1 MKRNRPASILS
12 LMLAVAVMLC
22 SLAFAVGAVD
32 SRSVANPEH
41 ENYTS
46 SIYNEEDGLPTGEAN
61 VVLHTSDGY
70 IWIGSYGGLIRYD
83 GTNFRNYSSERLIGS
98 SSIRSLY
105 EDSKGRLWI
114 GTNDVG
120 VYLME
125 SDTFT
130 HIECTEKH
138 SFLCIRDFT
147 EDADGNIHVASNS
160 GIATVKDDALV
171 PCTGEGLTNEIVYT
185 IGTDKFGRVWGSMN
199 SGACAVVKNG
209 QLIDILETKGIF
221 GENDVYCLDSD
232 ENGNIF
238 LGSTGTEIAKLE
250 LSSESLKLSDFKI
263 TKCSTN
269 NVMTHNSISVIGSKV
284 LVNGLQGFCSVDTNS
299 GECVSFSEEDY
310 ATSVNSSAVDYE
322 GNFWLASS
330 SYGVI
335 KYSVGCFVNE
345 TKNSEL
351 ASMSLNAI
359 TKQGGLYYIGTDSG
373 LTVWNENWTR
383 VENEL
388 TEKFKDIRVRAII
401 SDSKNN
407 IWIASYSDFP
417 IVCYNAA
424 SGEITEFGADN
435 GLNDTRAR
443 VVLELSDGS
452 VAVGTQLGVSIIRD
466 GKVEKTYGPNEG
478 IENTTILC
486 LVETTDGSILA
497 GSDGDGIYEI
507 KNGEVKNHGFDDGLS
522 EGVVLRILKDKDA
535 DAYFI
540 SAGSSLYYWEDGGFR
555 KLENFEKHPGSIFD
569 FYDNG
574 GYIWLLQNDGILKI
588 NKIQLLNSD
597 KTDVLAHGFEHGL
610 SGSLNANTWNY
621 TDENGKLYL
630 STRSGVSSFTFETL
644 ETVLPKSIINLVTVD
659 DEIYEHPD
667 RLTLKSGAK
676 SVTIDF
682 AVLSYTDISSL
693 RIAYCLDG
701 FDREETIIETA
712 SESVRY
718 TNLPGGKYTFRL
730 TISDLENPENSVS
743 LSLPIEKELSLFE
756 MPAFWV
762 IVVILGVVLVFL
774 ISVLA
779 TRRKIKRLRERQREY
794 KRIIEQSLTTF
805 ARTIDAKD
813 PYTNGHSTRVAEYS
827 REIAKR
833 MGLPKEQQEDIYYMA
848 LLHDIGKIGIPDNI
862 LCKPAALTEEERRI
876 IQTHPA
882 IGGDILKNFTA
893 LPHVEEGARYHHEK
907 YDGTGYCEGKAGED
921 IPLVARII
929 GVADS
934 YDAMSSDR
942 CYRKALPKEVIISEL
957 NKAMGTQL
965 DPNIVPHM
973 LDMIEDGTAPITK
986 EYESV
991 HINIS

>member
-1 MKRNRPASILS
+1 MKRSRPASIIS
-12 LMLAVAVMLC
+12 VIITVIMLC
-22 SLAFAVGAVD
+22 SFVVTAGAAD
-32 SRSVANPEH
+32 MRSVSKPEH

-83 GTNFRNYSSERLIGS
+83 GTNFRNYSTERLIGS

-120 VYLME
+120 VYVME
-125 SDTFT
+125 NDKFT
-130 HIECTEKH
+130 HIDCTEEH

-160 GIATVKDDALV
+160 GIATVKDNTLI
-171 PCTGEGLTNEIVYT
+171 PCTDKGLANEIVYT
-185 IGTDKFGRVWGSMN
+185 IGVDKFGRVWGSMN
-199 SGACAVVKNG
+199 SGACAVVKDG
-209 QLIDILETKGIF
+209 KLVDILETKGIF
-221 GENDVYCLDSD
+221 EDNDVYCLDSD

-250 LSSESLKLSDFKI
+250 LGSEALSTSDFKI
-263 TKCSTN
+263 TKYSTDS
-269 NVMTHNSISVIGSKV
+269 VMTHNSINVYGSKV
-284 LVNGLQGFCSVDTNS
+284 LVNGLQGFCCVDTENN
-299 GECVSFSEEDY
+299 ECIAFDEKDY
-310 ATSVNSSAVDYE
+310 ALSVNSSSVDYE

-330 SYGVI
+330 AYGVI

-359 TKQGGLYYIGTDSG
+359 TKHGGLYYVATDSG
-373 LTVWNENWTR
+373 LTIWNEDWTR
-383 VENEL
+383 VENSL
-388 TEKFKDIRVRAII
+388 TEKFTDIRVRAII
-401 SDSKNN
+401 SDSSNN

-417 IVCYNAA
+417 VVCYNPA
-424 SGEITEFGADN
+424 SGEITDFGADN

-443 VVLELSDGS
+443 VVYELSDGS
-452 VAVGTQLGVSIIRD
+452 VAAGTQLGVSIIRN
-466 GKVEKTYGPNEG
+466 GKVEKTYGPDEG
-478 IENTTILC
+478 IKNTTILC
-486 LVETTDGSILA
+486 IVETEDGSILA

-507 KNGEVKNHGFDDGLS
+507 KNGEVINHSFDQGLS
-522 EGVVLRILKDKDA
+522 EGVVLRILKDKDN

-540 SAGSSLYYWEDGGFR
+540 SAGSSLYYWKDGSFR

-588 NKIQLLNSD
+588 NKTQLLGD
-597 KTDVLAHGFEHGL
+597 GKADVLAHGTEHGL

-621 TDENGKLYL
+621 TDEDGKLYL
-630 STRSGVSSFTFETL
+630 STRSGVSSFSFETL
-644 ETVLPKSIINLVTVD
+644 ETALPKSIINLVAVD
-659 DEIYEHPD
+659 DKAYEHPD
-667 RLTLKSGAK
+667 RLTLESGAK
-676 SVTIDF
+676 SITIDF

-693 RIAYCLDG
+693 KIAYILDG
-701 FDREETIIETA
+701 FDREETILEKA

-718 TNLPGGKYTFRL
+718 TNLPGGNYTFRL
-730 TISDLENPENSVS
+730 IISDLENPENSVS
-743 LSLPIEKELSLFE
+743 ISLPIEKKLSLFE
-756 MPAFWV
+756 MPIFWI
-762 IVVILGVVLVFL
+762 IVVVLGAAIIAL
-774 ISVLA
+774 ITTLA
-779 TRRKIKRLRERQREY
+779 LRAKIKRLRERQREY
-794 KRIIEQSLTTF
+794 KCIIEQSLTTF

-827 REIAKR
+827 REIARR
-833 MGLPKEQQEDIYYMA
+833 MGISKEDQEDIYYMA
-848 LLHDIGKIGIPDNI
+848 LLHDIGKIGIPDKI
-862 LCKPAALTEEERRI
+862 LCKPDKLTDEERRI

-942 CYRKALPKEVIISEL
+942 CYRKALPQDVIISEL

-965 DPNIVPHM
+965 DPAIVPHM

-991 HINIS
+991 HINRN